1 MGMKSKYL
9 YNQKNKE
16 QLLEDLKKEPFKR
29 ITLSFY
35 KYVALENLEDLRHS
49 LFLEWN
55 KLKILG
61 RIYLSKEGVNAQL
74 SIPENNLDIFK
85 EFINS
90 KKFKNV
96 PLKYAVQEGLS
107 FLKLI
112 IKIKDEIV
120 AYKVPENEYNMD
132 QVGKHLDY
140 KEYNK
145 AINDGAIVVD
155 MRNYYEGEVGKF
167 ENAIIP
173 DVDTS
178 RDLLPEVKKIL
189 KGQEDDKV
197 LLYCTGGI
205 RCEKAS
211 AYLIH
216 HGFKDVNQLKGGI
229 IQYANDIKEN
239 NEQSKFIGKN
249 FVFDH
254 RLGENITDDIISL
267 CHQCKEPSNTHTNC
281 MNQACHILFIQC
293 EKCSIKYKG
302 CCSAECTEISAL
314 PIKDQWKLRKDPSRA
329 APLKQ
334 YQKCIKPRLKELIR
348 EREKTTQ
355 KN

>member
-1 MGMKSKYL
+1 MKNKDL

-16 QLLEDLKKEPFKR
+16 QLLEDLKKESFER
-29 ITLSFY
+29 ATLSFY
-35 KYVALENLEDLRHS
+35 KYASLDNLEELRHS

-55 KLKILG
+55 KLKVLG

-74 SIPENNLDIFK
+74 SIPKHNLEIFK
-85 EFINS
+85 DSINS

-96 PLKYAVQEGLS
+96 PLKYALQEGIS
-107 FLKLI
+107 FLKLT

-120 AYKVPENEYNMD
+120 AYKVSEDEYNMD
-132 QVGKHLDY
+132 KVGRHLDY
-140 KEYNK
+140 KEYNN
-145 AINDGAIVVD
+145 AIENGATVVD

-178 RDLLPEVKKIL
+178 RDLLPEVKKLL

-211 AYLIH
+211 AYLKHKGIKNV
-216 HGFKDVNQLKGGI
+216 FQLEGGI
-229 IQYANDIKEN
+229 IEYARQVKQNKLEN
-239 NEQSKFIGKN
+239 NFLGKN
-249 FVFDH
+249 FVFDE
-254 RLGENITDDIISL
+254 RKSERISDEIVSS
-267 CHQCKEPSNTHTNC
+267 CHQCGLPADTHVNC
-281 MNQACHILFIQC
+281 ANEACHLLFIQC
-293 EKCSIKYKG
+293 
-302 CCSAECTEISAL
+302 
-314 PIKDQWKLRKDPSRA
+314 
-329 APLKQ
+329 
-334 YQKCIKPRLKELIR
+334 
-348 EREKTTQ
+348 

>member
-1 MGMKSKYL
+1 MRMKNKYL

-16 QLLEDLKKEPFKR
+16 QLLEDLKKESFKR

-35 KYVALENLEDLRHS
+35 KYVALENLEELRHS
-49 LFLEWN
+49 LFLEWC
-55 KLKILG
+55 KIKILG
-61 RIYLSKEGVNAQL
+61 RIYLSTEGINAQL
-74 SIPENNLDIFK
+74 NVPEHNLDKFK
-85 EFINS
+85 ASIKS
-90 KKFKNV
+90 KKPFKNI
-96 PLKYAVQEGLS
+96 PFKYAVQDGIS
-107 FLKLI
+107 FLKLT

-120 AYKVPENEYNMD
+120 SYKVPENEYNMNK
-132 QVGKHLDY
+132 VGEHLDY

-145 AINDGAIVVD
+145 AINDGATIVD

-167 ENAIIP
+167 KNAIIP

-189 KGQEDDKV
+189 KGQENNKV

-281 MNQACHILFIQC
+281 INQACHILFIQC
-293 EKCSIKYKG
+293 ENCSKKYTDCCSKNCSDFIKLPKEEQKRLFKKGKVKFTAQKSNSIKPKLYKL
-302 CCSAECTEISAL
+302 S
-314 PIKDQWKLRKDPSRA
+314 
-329 APLKQ
+329 
-334 YQKCIKPRLKELIR
+334 
-348 EREKTTQ
+348 
-355 KN
+355 